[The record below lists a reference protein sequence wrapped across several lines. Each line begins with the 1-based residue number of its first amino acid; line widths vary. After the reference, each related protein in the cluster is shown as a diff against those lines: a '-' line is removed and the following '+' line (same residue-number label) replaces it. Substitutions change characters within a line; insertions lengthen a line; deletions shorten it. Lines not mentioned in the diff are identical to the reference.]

1 MLVVAALA
9 VATQAGAQMTGA
21 AANGLE
27 RKPGM
32 PAAALPAP
40 LREVGFDQNL
50 DQPLPLDIPF
60 RDEHGLMV
68 RLGDYFGARPVVLA
82 LVYYDCPMLCTQVLN
97 GLARSLD
104 VLAMDAG
111 REFEVVTVSFDA
123 REKPELAL
131 AKKVTYLE
139 RYKRHPESE
148 FGGSGRSARLQ
159 SSEHREGS
167 IRSEGW
173 HFLTG
178 DQPSI
183 DRLTKAVGFRYVWDD
198 RLKQFAHPTGVVVLT
213 QQGRIARYLFG
224 IEYGPRDL
232 RFAIIDAA
240 AGTIGSPVDR
250 LLLYCYHYDP
260 ENGRYGFVIMRL
272 LRIAGAMTVLA
283 LGTLVFV
290 MIRRDRSVQRAPF
303 NVHSALNTPA
313 HGNRHPTPGTR

>member
-1 MLVVAALA
+1 
-9 VATQAGAQMTGA
+9 MTGA
-21 AANGLE
+21 GAGGLE

-40 LREVGFDQNL
+40 LREIGFDQNL
-50 DQPLPLDIPF
+50 DQQLPLDITF
-60 RDEHGLMV
+60 RNEHGLMV

-111 REFEVVTVSFDA
+111 RDFEVVTVSFDA

-131 AKKVTYLE
+131 AKKLTYLE
-139 RYKRHPESE
+139 RYKRHTESE
-148 FGGSGRSARLQ
+148 ISGSGRSARPQ
-159 SSEHREGS
+159 PSEHREGS
-167 IRSEGW
+167 VQSEGW

-260 ENGRYGFVIMRL
+260 ENGRYGFVIMRV
-272 LRIAGAMTVLA
+272 LRMAGALTVLA
-283 LGTLVFV
+283 LGGFVFV
-290 MIRRDRSVQRAPF
+290 MIKRERGVHRAPF
-303 NVHSALNTPA
+303 NVHGA
-313 HGNRHPTPGTR
+313 PGTR